1 MPMNYK
7 TLFQETGVF
16 EENPYQKIVMATRI
30 GEPRQIFVI
39 NCIVQDK
46 VPFFDYSSLKDHLT
60 NLSYIEQA
68 DNTLVL
74 VTAFKEGQVLAQ
86 FTEEKLPTLALR
98 ESLAEQYLIQLQNY
112 AQLPLTLQY
121 LLADAPQ
128 YIVHEDK
135 LIANE
140 LLILDRKLPVQL
152 GFEKVKQ
159 QIHNTLAVIL
169 TAHSDNKAHPLLT
182 ALDSLNET
190 VQDLTALV
198 KALLFSEETYIG
210 RYDVVTAAP
219 LKSDAIESNA
229 VIEDFLNTPEPSPT
243 EVGAP
248 FEVPPPIEVIA
259 PINDSSVLEVPPVV
273 IETLIPEEASM
284 PKTEAIVLD
293 TLYVTEKT
301 PPEILE
307 KTGPHKNHKL
317 AMILV
322 TAAAVILAIVL
333 GTTRLLD
340 GSQTQ
345 APIANFQLSVTA
357 TGIQLNDTS
366 QVFTSV
372 KTNAL
377 KSWQWEVTRD
387 GKKIFSSQEQNP
399 KVPISES
406 GLYSVKLKVKDTY
419 KWSSEKIQEVKIV
432 SSAGQWVG
440 EKVEPDA
447 SASPNVPDASATTPS
462 KELLLPELFTELSPQ
477 VQWDLTQFNTGIH
490 SLKLDLNTPGSSAS
504 FSITPEN
511 IARLNAMSFYLFSTE
526 STQIDVRI
534 EAFNGSTR
542 VAVEA
547 LQYTPQNPSLWDLV
561 NWAAKPEH
569 FNTKNADRIQL
580 TFSSK
585 KPVILWIDDFSFGA
599 YK

>member
-1 MPMNYK
+1 MNYK

-46 VPFFDYSSLKDHLT
+46 VPFFDYNSLKDHLT

-112 AQLPLTLQY
+112 NQLPLTLQY

-128 YIVHEDK
+128 YIVHENR

-140 LLILDRKLPVQL
+140 LLILDRKLPIQL

-159 QIHNTLAVIL
+159 QIQNTLAVIL
-169 TAHSDNKAHPLLT
+169 TAHSDNKTHPLLT
-182 ALDSLNET
+182 ALDSLSDS
-190 VQDLTALV
+190 VQDLSALV

-210 RYDVVTAAP
+210 RYEAVAAP
-219 LKSDAIESNA
+219 LKSEVIESN
-229 VIEDFLNTPEPSPT
+229 
-243 EVGAP
+243 EVV
-248 FEVPPPIEVIA
+248 EVVEVVA
-259 PINDSSVLEVPPVV
+259 PINDPSVIEEPPVA
-273 IETLIPEEASM
+273 IETVIPEEPSVA
-284 PKTEAIVLD
+284 KTEAIVLD

-301 PPEILE
+301 PPEVLE
-307 KTGPHKNHKL
+307 KSGTQKNHKL
-317 AMILV
+317 AMILI
-322 TAAAVILAIVL
+322 TAVAVILAIIL

-366 QVFTSV
+366 QVFTLV

-377 KSWQWEVTRD
+377 KSWQWEVTLD

-399 KVPISES
+399 KVPISKS
-406 GLYSVKLKVKDTY
+406 GLYSVKLKVKDAY
-419 KWSSEKIQEVKIV
+419 KWSSEKIQKVKIV

-447 SASPNVPDASATTPS
+447 STSPNVPDASDSPNDSDTSVPTPT
-462 KELLLPELFTELSPQ
+462 KELLLPELFKELSPQ

-511 IARLNAMSFYLFSTE
+511 IARLSSMSFYLFSTE
-526 STQIDVRI
+526 TTQIDVRI
-534 EAFNGSTR
+534 EAFNGSTS
-542 VAVEA
+542 VAVES

-561 NWAAKPEH
+561 NWSAKPEH

-585 KPVILWIDDFSFGA
+585 KPVVLWIDDFSFGS